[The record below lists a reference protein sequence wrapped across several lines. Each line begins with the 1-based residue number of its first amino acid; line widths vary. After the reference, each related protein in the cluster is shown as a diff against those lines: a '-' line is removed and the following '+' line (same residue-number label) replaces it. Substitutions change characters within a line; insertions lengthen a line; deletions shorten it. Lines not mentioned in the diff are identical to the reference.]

1 MEIVPEPEWQ
11 ILFEDI
17 KKHAGATMLM
27 GATDS
32 GKTTLARFLIKKF
45 VSENIKVCLVDSDVG
60 QSSIGIPG
68 TISMKVFSGEKVFED
83 FTFEKMIF
91 VGSTNPAMKIPSI
104 IEGTQRMTSTCR
116 ENSDY
121 VVIDTSGLVSGE
133 LGKALKIN
141 KIKKMQPE
149 LIVALQRGDELEH
162 ILSIIEDIPI
172 RRIKASRMAKVRSRE
187 ARMRY
192 RTKKLLGYF
201 DEKELN
207 DFALSTT
214 GEKFFYNRKP
224 IHPAHMDFAK
234 GTLIG
239 LNQDGDTLALG
250 VLTEITDKYVTFQ
263 SPIKS
268 LRKIN
273 QVVFGDM
280 KI

>member
-17 KKHAGATMLM
+17 KKHAGATMIM

-45 VSENIKVCLVDSDVG
+45 VLENIKVCLVDSDVG

-68 TISMKVFSGEKVFED
+68 TISIKVFSGEKEFED

-91 VGSTNPAMKIPSI
+91 VGSTNPAMKIHSI

-141 KIKKMQPE
+141 KIKKIQPE
-149 LIVALQRGDELEH
+149 LVIALQRGDELEH
-162 ILSIIEDIPI
+162 ILSVMEDIPI
-172 RRIKASRMAKVRSRE
+172 RRIKASRMAKVRGRE

-192 RTKKLLGYF
+192 RTKKLLAYF
-201 DEKELN
+201 DERELN
-207 DFALSTT
+207 DFVLSTS

-224 IHPAHMDFAK
+224 IHPGHIDFAK

-250 VLTEITDKYVTFQ
+250 ALTEITDEYVTFR

-268 LRKIN
+268 LKKIN